1 MTLSHLKTT
10 ISQLSSLSV
19 SELRSL
25 NGAVVDMI
33 KLKRNMES
41 TLKKVGLSVGM
52 SVRVNHPRL
61 AGKELF
67 VNKISRTKATLS
79 IKNGAVYTVPISLIE
94 Y

>member
-1 MTLSHLKTT
+1 MN
-10 ISQLSSLSV
+10 ISQLSSLSI

-25 NGAVVDMI
+25 NVAVIDMI
-33 KLKRNMES
+33 KLNRNMES

-67 VNKISRTKATLS
+67 VNKINRTKATLS
-79 IKNGAVYTVPISLIE
+79 LNGGGVFTVPISLIE

>member
-25 NGAVVDMI
+25 NEAVVDMI

-79 IKNGAVYTVPISLIE
+79 LNSGACYTVPISLIE

>member
-25 NGAVVDMI
+25 NEAVVDMI
-33 KLKRNMES
+33 KHKRNMES

-52 SVRVNHPRL
+52 TVRVNHPKL
-61 AGKELF
+61 AGQELS
-67 VNKISRTKATLS
+67 VNKINRTKATLS
-79 IKNGAVYTVPISLIE
+79 IKSGKCFVVPISLIE

>member
-1 MTLSHLKTT
+1 MN
-10 ISQLSSLSV
+10 ISQLSSLSI

-25 NGAVVDMI
+25 NVAVIDMI

-52 SVRVNHPRL
+52 KVKVNHPRL

-67 VNKISRTKATLS
+67 VNKINRTKATLS
-79 IKNGAVYTVPISLIE
+79 LNSGACYTVPISLIE
-94 Y
+94 F

>member
-1 MTLSHLKTT
+1 MN
-10 ISQLSSLSV
+10 ISQLSSLSI

-25 NGAVVDMI
+25 NVAVIDMI

-52 SVRVNHPRL
+52 KVKVNHPRL

-79 IKNGAVYTVPISLIE
+79 LTGGACYTVPISLIE

>member
-1 MTLSHLKTT
+1 MN
-10 ISQLSSLSV
+10 ISQLSSLSI

-25 NGAVVDMI
+25 NVAVIDMI

-52 SVRVNHPRL
+52 KVKVNHPRL

-67 VNKISRTKATLS
+67 VNKINRTKATLS
-79 IKNGAVYTVPISLIE
+79 LNGGGVFTVPISLIE

>member
-1 MTLSHLKTT
+1 MN
-10 ISQLSSLSV
+10 ISQLSSLSI

-25 NGAVVDMI
+25 NVAVIDMI

-52 SVRVNHPRL
+52 KVKVNHPKL

-67 VNKISRTKATLS
+67 VNKINRTKATLS
-79 IKNGAVYTVPISLIE
+79 LNSGGVFIVPISLIDF
-94 Y
+94 

>member
-10 ISQLSSLSV
+10 ISELSTLSI

-33 KLKRNMES
+33 KHKRNMES

-52 SVRVNHPRL
+52 SVRVNHPKL
-61 AGKELF
+61 AGRELF